1 VGDID
6 RGGVFAQ
13 LFGTVELLERDEKA
27 LVKGLIIN
35 KFRGDKSILRSGLD
49 QIEGIC
55 HKKVLGVVPYTH
67 LDLDDEDSLSARIE
81 TRNSVGLVDIAVI
94 RFPHISNFTDFAP
107 LENVDGIS
115 LRYVSNVRDFQK
127 PDVVILAGTKN
138 TLADLAWLRQSGLE
152 TLIKKHASNG
162 NLVIGICGGYQML
175 GGKIRDEFNVEHGG
189 TLIGLELLNHTTT
202 LNDEK
207 ITTKTTSKTCNISGD
222 FAKLSNVEVTG
233 YEIHCG
239 VTEHDEK
246 ALFGNSALGCYKGN
260 VMGTYLHG
268 IFENDKFRKIFIDL
282 LFERKGISQQS
293 VGILD
298 YQQYKETQYDLLA
311 DVIRNNL
318 NMDMVYS
325 ILEGGV

>member
-1 VGDID
+1 M
-6 RGGVFAQ
+6 
-13 LFGTVELLERDEKA
+13 
-27 LVKGLIIN
+27 
-35 KFRGDKSILRSGLD
+35 
-49 QIEGIC
+49 
-55 HKKVLGVVPYTH
+55 
-67 LDLDDEDSLSARIE
+67 
-81 TRNSVGLVDIAVI
+81 
-94 RFPHISNFTDFAP
+94 
-107 LENVDGIS
+107 
-115 LRYVSNVRDFQK
+115 
-127 PDVVILAGTKN
+127 
-138 TLADLAWLRQSGLE
+138 
-152 TLIKKHASNG
+152 
-162 NLVIGICGGYQML
+162 VIGICGGYQML
-175 GGKIRDEFNVEHGG
+175 GSKIRDEFNVEHGG

-268 IFENDKFRKIFIDL
+268 IFENDNFRKVFIDL